1 MIDIVVKDYLAVKE
15 AKIRVTG
22 LTVLRGESYSGKSS
36 FFRAL
41 QAAVTNRFSSGCVRW
56 GSPEASI
63 SVRCADSGAVLRV
76 TRGSKGSTVYSLGGV
91 NFEKVGRNVPTEV
104 ASFLNLG
111 VLVSGA
117 DQLSLTF
124 WEQFSRPLLHSF
136 SQARIGDLLG
146 GGEALRDWTVASKS
160 LSVRKSE
167 LKGIESVLLQQVDDA
182 VSAVAAWGSLV
193 ADAEP
198 LMQVVQERLSAVVM
212 YRERLSLLR
221 ELSTVRAEAAEVLSC
236 FHYYWKLHRSYAD
249 LCDSSSKVE
258 LLHSLRGAVSVHRSF
273 VEGVRATSAVLS
285 GVASVL
291 SSQLRFVHLSSL
303 GEFARQCFVG
313 GQLRCELL
321 SCVQQVE
328 TVGRLHSLRVAMG
341 NIGSLGSSLQQLR
354 LLASNDRCPLCGGL
368 L

>member
-63 SVRCADSGAVLRV
+63 SVRCADSSAVLRV

-91 NFEKVGRNVPTEV
+91 NFEKVGRNVPNEV

-146 GGEALRDWTVASKS
+146 GGEALHDWTVASKS

-167 LKGIESVLLQQVDDA
+167 LKGIESALLQQVDDA

-198 LMQVVQERLSAVVM
+198 LVRVVQDQLSTVVM
-212 YRERLSLLR
+212 YRDRLSLLR
-221 ELSTVRAEAAEVLSC
+221 ELSTVHAEAAEVLSC
-236 FHYYWKLHRSYAD
+236 FHYYWKLYRSYTD
-249 LCDSSSKVE
+249 LCDSYSKVE
-258 LLHSLRGAVSVHRSF
+258 LLRSLQGAATVHTSL
-273 VEGVRATSAVLS
+273 VEGVRATSVVQS
-285 GVASVL
+285 GIASVL
-291 SSQLRFVHLSSL
+291 SSQLRFDRLSSL
-303 GEFARQCFVG
+303 GEFTRQCFVG
-313 GQLRCELL
+313 GQLRNELF
-321 SCVQQVE
+321 SCLQQVE
-328 TVGRLHSLRVAMG
+328 TAGRLHSLRVAMG
-341 NIGSLGSSLQQLR
+341 NIDSLGSSLQQLH
-354 LLASNDRCPLCGGL
+354 LLTSNDRCPLCGGL